1 MKKLFFVNG
10 KQVDELYFRL
20 QTKVLKTRMFGIITP
35 NKQKYFLG
43 ENYGK

>member
-1 MKKLFFVNG
+1 MEKLFFING

-35 NKQKYFLG
+35 AKQKYFLG
-43 ENYGK
+43 GDYGK